1 MTDFSPMSAYPGDLC
16 CDFYANPNYAGAKF
30 SYCLSDIGIMEKFDL
45 SEDLSTTPSWWCGK
59 NVLHTTYTY
68 KTIEQTEESK
78 HKFWQIR
85 KKWQNPPEVQISYE
99 RLLLSSSAGSNRN
112 REAKNA
118 SHDEIELWFY
128 DPI

>member
-1 MTDFSPMSAYPGDLC
+1 
-16 CDFYANPNYAGAKF
+16 
-30 SYCLSDIGIMEKFDL
+30 MEKFDL

-68 KTIEQTEESK
+68 KMNKQTEESDY
-78 HKFWQIR
+78 KFWQF
-85 KKWQNPPEVQISYE
+85 KKKAQNPPDVHISYE

-112 REAKNA
+112 REATKA
-118 SHDEIELWFY
+118 SYDEIELRFY